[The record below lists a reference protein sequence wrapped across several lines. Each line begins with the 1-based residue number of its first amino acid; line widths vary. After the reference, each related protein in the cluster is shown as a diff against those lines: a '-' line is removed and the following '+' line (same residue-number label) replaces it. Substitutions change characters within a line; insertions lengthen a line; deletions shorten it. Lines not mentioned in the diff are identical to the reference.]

1 MVIMT
6 ITKFR
11 KLVWNHFR
19 AHGRHTM
26 PWRET
31 RDPYRIL
38 VSEIMLQQTQVSR
51 VEKFYPIFVKQ
62 FPNFRALA
70 HAKTADVLR
79 AWQGLGYN
87 RRALLLQRLAQA
99 VLKNHAGKLP
109 RDRATLESL
118 PGIGKGTSGSLAA
131 FAWGEPAVFIETNIR
146 RVFIHHFFPNRR
158 KVTDKEIEPLVSRS
172 VDRMSPR
179 EWYWALMDYG
189 AMLGET
195 SRSRASENPNIRSKH
210 YARQSA
216 FAGSDRELR
225 GKLLKIF
232 LHGKKIAAATM
243 ATSLNESSAR
253 VTKIVGGLVREGFL
267 IRKGK
272 YFSIA

>member
-1 MVIMT
+1 MIT
-6 ITKFR
+6 IAKFR
-11 KLVWNHFR
+11 KIIWNHYR

-31 RDPYRIL
+31 RDPSRIL

-51 VEKFYPIFVKQ
+51 VEKFYPKFVKQ

-70 HAKTADVLR
+70 YAKTADVLR

-109 RDRATLESL
+109 RDRATLELL
-118 PGIGKGTSGSLAA
+118 PGIGKSTSGSLAA

-158 KVTDKEIEPLVSRS
+158 KVADTAIEPFVARS
-172 VDRMSPR
+172 VDRTRPR

-189 AMLGET
+189 AMLGEKT
-195 SRSRASENPNIRSKH
+195 RTNAADNPNIRSKH
-210 YARQSA
+210 YTRQSA

-253 VTKIVGGLVREGFL
+253 VMKIVGGLVREGFL

-272 YFSIA
+272 HFSIA